1 MGRTQTEWGTTKLR
15 FSRNSVAWKSQLCC
29 TVTPDTHSLSK
40 WHQISVELASG
51 GHVSNFN
58 KISWAGWRYESANFL
73 HFLILLLAHFVEIAI
88 TRVCLLQFSWNL
100 VHLLGVYSEVYRQ
113 IPVSN
118 LEWIRSTFKELWTI
132 LRKKQS
138 RLLSSLQGKLL
149 WGANWKSVCS

>member
-1 MGRTQTEWGTTKLR
+1 MSSRAAQEKWGARKR
-15 FSRNSVAWKSQLCC
+15 SEEQQSCDFHA

-58 KISWAGWRYESANFL
+58 KISWAGRRYESANFL
-73 HFLILLLAHFVEIAI
+73 HFHLILLLAHFVEIAI

-149 WGANWKSVCS
+149 RGTNWKSVSS